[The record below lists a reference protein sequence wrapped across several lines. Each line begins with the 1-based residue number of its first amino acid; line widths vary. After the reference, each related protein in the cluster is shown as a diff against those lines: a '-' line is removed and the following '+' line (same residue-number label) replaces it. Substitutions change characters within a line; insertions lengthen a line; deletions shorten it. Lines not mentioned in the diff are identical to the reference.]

1 MPELSIIMPVYKVE
15 KYISRCLDS
24 ILKQTFREFELI
36 IIDDGS
42 PDQSGLI
49 ADHYAKLDERIRIIH
64 QENKGVSEARNV
76 GIKNARGTYIG
87 FVDSD
92 DYIEPDMYSTML
104 QEMKLHKADLT
115 ICGYRYVNDLEG
127 YRYVDFSKIPTLM
140 NKTVFFKYLFNTPRT
155 IGGAVWN
162 KLFIK
167 NKIVSLFDKN
177 ISVSEDWMFVSKYA
191 LNCQSIRF
199 VGGNYYNV
207 FLNSDSATRQVLGKT
222 ALGLAPYRQ
231 LIDIVKEAGQSI
243 QEIAEK
249 NFLDACVRHY
259 YMLENQKESYY
270 FKISMSELRGY
281 IRKHYK
287 RILKNPEIQWK
298 LKILCFIIAI
308 KG

>member
-1 MPELSIIMPVYKVE
+1 MPELSIIVPVYKVE

-115 ICGYRYVNDLEG
+115 ICGYRYVNSQEE
-127 YRYVDFSKIPTLM
+127 YRYVDFSDIPTLM
-140 NKTVFFKYLFNTPRT
+140 DRTVFFKYLFDTPRT

-162 KLFIK
+162 KLFVK
-167 NKIVSLFDKN
+167 NKIVSLFDKS
-177 ISVSEDWMFVSKYA
+177 ISISEDWMFVSKYA
-191 LNCQSIRF
+191 LNCQTIRF
-199 VGGNYYNV
+199 VSGNYYNV
-207 FLNSDSATRQVLGKT
+207 FLNSNSVTRQVLGKT
-222 ALGLAPYRQ
+222 ALGLAPFRQ
-231 LIDIVKEAGQSI
+231 LIEIVKEAAPCI

-249 NFLDACVRHY
+249 NFLDACIRHY
-259 YMLENQKESYY
+259 YLLENQKESDYY
-270 FKISMSELRGY
+270 KITMSELRQY

-287 RILKNPEIQWK
+287 RILNNPAIQWK

>member
-64 QENKGVSEARNV
+64 QENKGVREARNV

-104 QEMKLHKADLT
+104 QEMKLHKADLI
-115 ICGYRYVNDLEG
+115 ICGYRYVNDLEE

-167 NKIVSLFDKN
+167 DKIVSLFDKN
-177 ISVSEDWMFVSKYA
+177 MYWP
-191 LNCQSIRF
+191 
-199 VGGNYYNV
+199 
-207 FLNSDSATRQVLGKT
+207 NSHI
-222 ALGLAPYRQ
+222 RQ
-231 LIDIVKEAGQSI
+231 LSAKR
-243 QEIAEK
+243 
-249 NFLDACVRHY
+249 NLP
-259 YMLENQKESYY
+259 YY
-270 FKISMSELRGY
+270 FQ
-281 IRKHYK
+281 
-287 RILKNPEIQWK
+287 ILP
-298 LKILCFIIAI
+298 
-308 KG
+308 